1 MTTPRPTAVI
11 ASEIRQAL
19 TAALLGQA
27 LPESIACRLP
37 ADIVAAATPGAAG
50 LLTGRKSV
58 IDALIS
64 AIIDAPAA

>member
-1 MTTPRPTAVI
+1 MSTSRPTPVV

-19 TAALLGQA
+19 TAALLGQS

-37 ADIVAAATPGAAG
+37 RDIVAAATPGAAN

-58 IDALIS
+58 IETVIA
-64 AIIDAPAA
+64 AIINAP